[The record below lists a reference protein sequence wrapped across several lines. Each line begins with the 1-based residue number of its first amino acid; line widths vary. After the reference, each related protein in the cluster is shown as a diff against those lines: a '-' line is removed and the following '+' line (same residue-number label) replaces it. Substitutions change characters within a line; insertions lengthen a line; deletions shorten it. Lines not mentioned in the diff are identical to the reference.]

1 MHTGAALRWPGLP
14 ACTPGPMASQCRAPA
29 RAVAL
34 AIVLA
39 MAMVWAMATGIAA
52 RNMRAG
58 TPREAAPAEAR
69 ARTRGCS
76 RYLRSRNRCSG
87 RGAAHAAQQPSAPGC
102 SLLSRP
108 CACGQVI

>member
-1 MHTGAALRWPGLP
+1 MPGA
-14 ACTPGPMASQCRAPA
+14 C
-29 RAVAL
+29 AVAL

-69 ARTRGCS
+69 ARTRSCS

-87 RGAAHAAQQPSAPGC
+87 RGAAHAAQQPSPG
-102 SLLSRP
+102 LLPTQSAVCLRP
-108 CACGQVI
+108 GYLIKDAYLIRQYRACGLKQRLQN